1 MPTCLELKN
10 CSIAK
15 NNAINKKLTRKL
27 TRRSYHTPDLKAIR
41 TYAYVRPGQ
50 ACCGESAMTNRER
63 TRTKYAV
70 AVVAAALVASLA
82 LVATVG
88 LTRREAD
95 RREPAILLRRRRDAA
110 ADGARVI
117 NGNARRPPRAARGLG
132 DGRAD
137 G

>member
-1 MPTCLELKN
+1 M
-10 CSIAK
+10 
-15 NNAINKKLTRKL
+15 
-27 TRRSYHTPDLKAIR
+27 
-41 TYAYVRPGQ
+41 
-50 ACCGESAMTNRER
+50 RER

-88 LTRREAD
+88 LTRSEAD
-95 RREPAILLRRRRDAA
+95 RREPQ
-110 ADGARVI
+110 GAPPNRPI
-117 NGNARRPPRAARGLG
+117 AGIPPRAARGLG